1 MLARLKALF
10 GIKNPKYDW
19 QAYVEDALFTKRFVA
34 GLGNMPYVTYKTGV
48 ELPIYTKQAESFWR
62 DMLTKGIFRLRGYH
76 NKWVVIRISNST
88 VLLEEVVF
96 IHQSKQRDS

>member
-19 QAYVEDALFTKRFVA
+19 QAYLENALFTKRFVT
-34 GLGNMPYVTYKTGV
+34 GLGNMSYVTYKTRV
-48 ELPIYTKQAESFWR
+48 ELPIYTKQAESFWK
-62 DMLTKGIFRLRGYH
+62 DMLSKGVFRLKGYH
-76 NKWVVIRISNST
+76 NKWVVVRVSSSM

-96 IHQSKQRDS
+96 MQQTKQRDS